1 MEQDG
6 DGGAGQSEGENLWQL
21 ERARAHLREKVGAE
35 KEAVVVTVI
44 FGDATGTG
52 DIARNER
59 EAQGENVENAH
70 LDPVIGHVRNETK
83 NVHEERDEP
92 PMKPMQ
98 SSVWLEKGM
107 VTTGHCI
114 FTLFEEVPIHGP
126 LVPENLDPAEK
137 KSKHHLH
144 QDVSPDNSE
153 SFLRYLH
160 KR

>member
-35 KEAVVVTVI
+35 EEAVVVTVI

-92 PMKPMQ
+92 SDETDAVKR
-98 SSVWLEKGM
+98 VARKGN
-107 VTTGHCI
+107 GHHGPLHL
-114 FTLFEEVPIHGP
+114 TLFEEVPIHGP